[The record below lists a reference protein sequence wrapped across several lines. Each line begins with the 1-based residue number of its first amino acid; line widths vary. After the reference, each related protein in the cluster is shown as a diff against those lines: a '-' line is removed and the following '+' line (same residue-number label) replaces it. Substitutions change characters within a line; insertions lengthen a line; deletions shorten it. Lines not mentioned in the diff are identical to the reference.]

1 MVCPGGGKIILR
13 WSSKNQKDQHPKQDG
28 FQSRRASSKVPK
40 SNWYFGR
47 VLSIRTS
54 SKHPKKID
62 RKRPPWSGLI
72 PLWFV
77 REIYI
82 KNSNCQLMNL
92 SIKFIKPEK
101 PSVLSFL
108 PLATLETH
116 YSRRETSPVHYRLLL
131 PGITNNA
138 PQ

>member
-1 MVCPGGGKIILR
+1 
-13 WSSKNQKDQHPKQDG
+13 
-28 FQSRRASSKVPK
+28 
-40 SNWYFGR
+40 
-47 VLSIRTS
+47 
-54 SKHPKKID
+54 
-62 RKRPPWSGLI
+62 
-72 PLWFV
+72 
-77 REIYI
+77 
-82 KNSNCQLMNL
+82 MNL